1 MQLVLKACN
10 NLYWFSS
17 IFSLEIAAT
26 YVIYF
31 FKGSALA
38 SSHKDQTGDK
48 SEGTSPCTQQKDD
61 DKGAKDDDKTSKDDD
76 KASKDDGNNRD
87 DGKQGK
93 HTIFIGPTTILYFL
107 GPLGTWIFVVFGK
120 LCWISNNLYLFF
132 RHDSST
138 CAPPPAARIGGKAA
152 SGTCC
157 NLRSEGAARKSCS
170 CSGAEF

>member
-1 MQLVLKACN
+1 M
-10 NLYWFSS
+10 
-17 IFSLEIAAT
+17 I
-26 YVIYF
+26 
-31 FKGSALA
+31 
-38 SSHKDQTGDK
+38 
-48 SEGTSPCTQQKDD
+48 
-61 DKGAKDDDKTSKDDD
+61 KGAKDDDKTSKDDD
-76 KASKDDGNNRD
+76 KASKDDDNNRD

-107 GPLGTWIFVVFGK
+107 GPLGTWIFVLFGK

-170 CSGAEF
+170 CSGAEFRSKSPVKDILNLQNTKIKYKLSYKKTHNVYRLQ